1 MTVGPAAARRLQR
14 PADPYVLASRP
25 LRPGARRAATSRFG
39 DDVWDLTPAMLQR
52 HKNALILN
60 FPTLPAQFRQA
71 VKDLCY
77 ALLARDLPPGE
88 RESTP
93 DTIRVYFTAL
103 KQFLTWAA
111 QRGIPALH
119 AVTAADLDAYNEHLL
134 ASGWAVTYQ
143 AQRRQAVRLLW
154 LYAGKLT
161 SDALAFD
168 PALVPTWAD
177 VPASSRAAENATPRI
192 PEQVISPLLTWALVW
207 VSELAGDVIA
217 AVEEWRALHANT
229 QSNRARRHAPACTD
243 PAGSLER
250 LLQRYRAENRPLP
263 GGTDGRPVL
272 AHLAREVGCTPGA
285 FRTGHCQDL
294 LAAAA
299 AELGTADA
307 AYLRTE
313 ITGRIGGQPW
323 ITQIPY
329 AAAEHLGRLLQAA
342 AWVTVAYL
350 SGMRDSEVKHL
361 RRGCLSVS
369 RAEDG
374 RVYRRKVTSLAF
386 KGEHDPVGVPA
397 TWIVGEPVER
407 AVQVLERLHPG
418 QDAYLFARLP
428 GSRRDRRS
436 HATGPKSTGA
446 TNDDL
451 AAFTDWISDFCHQHG
466 RRDGI
471 PLVGGQ
477 RWRLTTRQFRRS
489 LAWFIARQPG
499 GVIAGSIAYRHHR
512 VQMFEGY
519 AGTSASG
526 FRGEV
531 EAEEAIARG
540 EHLGDLITGTDHHR
554 LSGPAAAD
562 AEARLTEF
570 ERHVTFHGKIITDP
584 RRLKR
589 IMDRHDP
596 RIYPGQYVTCVY
608 NPDRA
613 LCQRRDGTE
622 APCLPDCQPL
632 ACRNVALT
640 NSNIVALTRHQAH
653 LEQALQP
660 HAVLAPYVRH
670 RLEEQHAEISAFLT
684 SPQPDS
690 GQA

>member
-1 MTVGPAAARRLQR
+1 MTAGPATARRLQ
-14 PADPYVLASRP
+14 PAADPYVLAGRP
-25 LRPGARRAATSRFG
+25 LRPGARRASTSRFG
-39 DDVWDLTPAMLQR
+39 DDVWDLTPALLQR

-60 FPTLPAQFRQA
+60 FPTLPARFRQVA
-71 VKDLCY
+71 KDLCY
-77 ALLARDLPPGE
+77 TLLARDLPPGE

-93 DTIRVYFTAL
+93 DTIRAYFSAL
-103 KQFLTWAA
+103 KQFLTWAD
-111 QRGIPALH
+111 QRGIPALR
-119 AVTAADLDAYNEHLL
+119 AVTPADLDAYNEHLL
-134 ASGWAVTYQ
+134 ASGSAASDQWQ
-143 AQRRQAVRLLW
+143 QRHAVRLLW
-154 LYAGKLT
+154 RYAGKLT
-161 SDALAFD
+161 SDALTFD
-168 PALVPTWAD
+168 PGLVPSWAEA
-177 VPASSRAAENATPRI
+177 PASSRAAENATPRI

-207 VSELAGDVIA
+207 ISELASDIIA
-217 AVEEWRALHANT
+217 ALEEWRLLHANT
-229 QSNRARRHAPACTD
+229 QSNRARSHAPACTD
-243 PAGSLER
+243 SVGSLEQI
-250 LLQRYRAENRPLP
+250 LQRYRAENRPLP
-263 GGTDGRPVL
+263 GGADSRPVL

-285 FRTGHCQDL
+285 FRAARCQEL
-294 LAAAA
+294 LAAAV

-323 ITQIPY
+323 TLQIPY
-329 AAAEHLGRLLQAA
+329 VAAEHLGRLLQAA
-342 AWVTVAYL
+342 AWVTIAYL

-374 RVYRRKVTSLAF
+374 RIYRRKITSLAF
-386 KGEHDPVGVPA
+386 KGENDPVGVPA

-407 AVQVLERLHPG
+407 AVQVLERLHSDR
-418 QDAYLFARLP
+418 DAYLFAQLP

-451 AAFTDWISDFCHQHG
+451 AAFSDWINDFCRQHG
-466 RRDGI
+466 RCDGI

-526 FRGEV
+526 FRAEV

-540 EHLGDLITGTDHHR
+540 EQLGDLITSHGRHQ
-554 LSGPAAAD
+554 LAGPAAAD

-570 ERHVTFHGKIITDP
+570 GRHVTFHGKIITDP

-596 RIYPGQYVTCVY
+596 RVYPGQYVTCVY

-613 LCQRRDGTE
+613 LCQRQDG
-622 APCLPDCQPL
+622 ADGPWLPDCQPL

-640 NSNIVALTRHQAH
+640 SINIAALTRHQAH
-653 LEQALQP
+653 LEHALQP
-660 HAVLAPYVRH
+660 AGVLAPYVRH
-670 RLEEQHAEISAFLT
+670 RLEGQHAEITAFLT
-684 SPQPDS
+684 SHQLDP

>member
-1 MTVGPAAARRLQR
+1 MTAGPAAARRLQR

-25 LRPGARRAATSRFG
+25 LRPGARRAGSSRFG
-39 DDVWDLTPAMLQR
+39 DDVWDLTPALLQR
-52 HKNALILN
+52 HKNSLILN
-60 FPTLPAQFRQA
+60 FPSLPARFRQA
-71 VKDLCY
+71 AKDLCY
-77 ALLARDLPPGE
+77 ALLAGDLPPGE

-103 KQFLTWAA
+103 KQFFTWAG
-111 QRGIPALH
+111 QRGIPALR
-119 AVTAADLDAYNEHLL
+119 AVTAADLDAYHDHLL
-134 ASGWAVTYQ
+134 ATGWAVTYQ

-161 SDALAFD
+161 GDALTFD
-168 PALVPTWAD
+168 PALVPSWAD
-177 VPASSRAAENATPRI
+177 APASSRAGENATSRI
-192 PEQVISPLLTWALVW
+192 PEHVISPLLTWALVW
-207 VSELAGDVIA
+207 INEFADDVIA
-217 AVEEWRALHANT
+217 ALEEWRLLHADT
-229 QSNRARRHAPACTD
+229 PPNRARRHAPACTD

-285 FRTGHCQDL
+285 FRSGRCRDL

-299 AELGTADA
+299 ADLGTADG

-329 AAAEHLGRLLQAA
+329 TAAEHLGRLLQAA

-374 RVYRRKVTSLAF
+374 RVYRRKITSLAF
-386 KGEHDPVGVPA
+386 KGEQDPVGVPA

-407 AVQVLERLHPG
+407 AVQILERLHPDR
-418 QDAYLFARLP
+418 DAHLFARLP

-436 HATGPKSTGA
+436 HGTGPKSTGA

-451 AAFTDWISDFCHQHG
+451 AAFTGWINDFCQKHG
-466 RRDGI
+466 RPDGI

-489 LAWFIARQPG
+489 LAWFIARRPG

-526 FRGEV
+526 FRAEV

-540 EHLGDLITGTDHHR
+540 EQLCDLITGHGHHQ
-554 LSGPAAAD
+554 LAGPAAAE

-570 ERHVTFHGKIITDP
+570 ERHVTFHGKIITDH

-596 RIYPGQYVTCVY
+596 GIYPGQYVTCVY

-613 LCQRRDGTE
+613 LCQRRDGAE
-622 APCLPDCQPL
+622 GPCLPDCQPL

-640 NSNIVALTRHQAH
+640 SANIAALTRHQAH
-653 LEQALQP
+653 LGRALKDP
-660 HAVLAPYVRH
+660 GVIAPYVRH
-670 RLEEQHAEISAFLT
+670 RLEEQHAEITVFLT
-684 SPQPDS
+684 SHQPAP
-690 GQA
+690 GHA

>member
-1 MTVGPAAARRLQR
+1 MTASPSAFRRLQ
-14 PADPYVLASRP
+14 PVADPFVLASRP
-25 LRPGARRAATSRFG
+25 LRPGARRAGTSRFS
-39 DDVWDLTPAMLQR
+39 DDVWDLTPALLQR
-52 HKNALILN
+52 HKNSLILN
-60 FPTLPAQFRQA
+60 FPTLPARFRPA
-71 VKDLCY
+71 AKDLCY
-77 ALLARDLPPGE
+77 ALLSGDLPPGE

-103 KQFLTWAA
+103 KQFFTWAD
-111 QRGIPALH
+111 QRGIPALR
-119 AVTAADLDAYNEHLL
+119 AVTAADLDAYNEYLL

-143 AQRRQAVRLLW
+143 AQRRQVVRLLW

-161 SDALAFD
+161 SDALTFD
-168 PALVPTWAD
+168 PTLVPSWAGA
-177 VPASSRAAENATPRI
+177 PASGRATENATPRI
-192 PEQVISPLLTWALVW
+192 PEQVISPLVTWALVW
-207 VSELAGDVIA
+207 VNEFAGDVIA
-217 AVEEWRALHANT
+217 ALEEWRLLHADT
-229 QSNRARRHAPACTD
+229 QPNRARRRAPACAD
-243 PAGSLER
+243 PAGSLEQ
-250 LLQRYRAENRPLP
+250 LLRCYRAEHRPLP
-263 GGTDGRPVL
+263 GGGDGRPVL
-272 AHLAREVGCTPGA
+272 AHLAREVGCHPGS
-285 FRTGHCQDL
+285 FRTARCQEL
-294 LAAAA
+294 LTAAA
-299 AELGTADA
+299 AEVGTADD
-307 AYLRTE
+307 AYLRTK

-329 AAAEHLGRLLQAA
+329 ATAEHLGRLLQAA

-350 SGMRDSEVKHL
+350 SGMRDGEVKHL
-361 RRGCLSVS
+361 RPGCLSVS

-374 RVYRRKVTSLAF
+374 RIYRRKITSLAF

-407 AVQVLERLHPG
+407 AVQVLERLHPD

-451 AAFTDWISDFCHQHG
+451 AAFTSWINDFCHKHG
-466 RRDGI
+466 RPDGI

-519 AGTSASG
+519 AGSSASG
-526 FRGEV
+526 FRAEV

-540 EHLGDLITGTDHHR
+540 EQLGDMITSHGYHQLT
-554 LSGPAAAD
+554 GPAAGD

-570 ERHVTFHGKIITDP
+570 GRHVTFHGKIITDP

-608 NPDRA
+608 SPDRA
-613 LCQRRDGTE
+613 LCQRRDG
-622 APCLPDCQPL
+622 ADGPCLPDCQPL

-640 NSNIVALTRHQAH
+640 SANIAALTRHQAH
-653 LEQALQP
+653 LGQALKGP
-660 HAVLAPYVRH
+660 GVIAPYVRH
-670 RLEEQHAEISAFLT
+670 RLEEQHAEITAFLT
-684 SPQPDS
+684 SRQPDP

>member
-1 MTVGPAAARRLQR
+1 
-14 PADPYVLASRP
+14 VLAGRP
-25 LRPGARRAATSRFG
+25 LRPGARRAGTSRFS
-39 DDVWDLTPAMLQR
+39 DDVWDLTPALLQR

-60 FPTLPAQFRQA
+60 FPTLPARFRQA
-71 VKDLCY
+71 AKDLCY
-77 ALLARDLPPGE
+77 ALLAGDLPPGE

-103 KQFLTWAA
+103 KQFFTWAG
-111 QRGIPALH
+111 QRGILALR
-119 AVTAADLDAYNEHLL
+119 AVTAVDLDAYNDHLL
-134 ASGWAVTYQ
+134 ASGRAVTYQ

-161 SDALAFD
+161 DDALTFD
-168 PALVPTWAD
+168 PALVPSWAD
-177 VPASSRAAENATPRI
+177 APASSRTAENATPRI

-207 VSELAGDVIA
+207 INEFAGDVIA
-217 AVEEWRALHANT
+217 ALEEWRLLHANT
-229 QSNRARRHAPACTD
+229 QPNRARRHAPARTN
-243 PAGSLER
+243 PAGSLEQ
-250 LLQRYRAENRPLP
+250 LLQRYRAEHRPLP
-263 GGTDGRPVL
+263 GGKDGRPVL

-285 FRTGHCQDL
+285 FRSGRCRDL

-299 AELGTADA
+299 AELGTADG

-342 AWVTVAYL
+342 AWVTVACL

-374 RVYRRKVTSLAF
+374 RVYRRKIASLAF
-386 KGEHDPVGVPA
+386 KGEYDPVGVPA
-397 TWIVGEPVER
+397 TWIVGEPVEM
-407 AVQVLERLHPG
+407 AVQVLERLHPDR
-418 QDAYLFARLP
+418 DAYLSARLP
-428 GSRRDRRS
+428 GSQRDRRS
-436 HATGPKSTGA
+436 HGTGPKSTGT

-451 AAFTDWISDFCHQHG
+451 AAFTDWINDFCQKHG
-466 RRDGI
+466 CPDGI
-471 PLVGGQ
+471 PLVCGR

-489 LAWFIARQPG
+489 LAWSIARRPG

-526 FRGEV
+526 FRAEV

-540 EHLGDLITGTDHHR
+540 EQLGDLITGHGHHQ
-554 LSGPAAAD
+554 LAGPAAAE

-570 ERHVTFHGKIITDP
+570 GRHVTFHGKIITDP

-596 RIYPGQYVTCVY
+596 SIYPGQYVTCVY

-613 LCQRRDGTE
+613 LCQRRDGAE
-622 APCLPDCQPL
+622 GPCLPDCQPL

-640 NSNIVALTRHQAH
+640 SANIAALTRHQAH
-653 LEQALQP
+653 LGQALKGP
-660 HAVLAPYVRH
+660 GVIAPYVRH
-670 RLEEQHAEISAFLT
+670 RLEEQHTEITAFLT
-684 SPQPDS
+684 SHQPDP
-690 GQA
+690 GHA